1 MKITDYQFMPNS
13 IIRHGRNFLSKTF
26 QRRKHGYPGKSGRI
40 MTPAILRHMTSYPNQ
55 INQDSFRMKKLLVL
69 SGACL
74 ILSQN
79 SFAETS
85 PEYAACRDRAAG
97 NAVQLD
103 LCVEKE
109 LAIQDT
115 RLNKVYGKLAH
126 KYGSDQAK
134 RKALKA
140 DELAWLKN
148 RDEECQ
154 SGNGGVT
161 LPDCELRKTDARA
174 DELESRLAN

>member
-1 MKITDYQFMPNS
+1 
-13 IIRHGRNFLSKTF
+13 
-26 QRRKHGYPGKSGRI
+26 
-40 MTPAILRHMTSYPNQ
+40 
-55 INQDSFRMKKLLVL
+55 MKKLLVL
-69 SGACL
+69 SGTCL

-79 SFAETS
+79 SFADTS
-85 PEYAACRDRAAG
+85 AEYAACRDRAAG

-109 LAIQDT
+109 LAVQDT
-115 RLNKVYGKLAH
+115 RLNKVYGKLAR
-126 KYGSDQAK
+126 KYAGDPAR

-148 RDEECQ
+148 RDAECQ
-154 SGNGGVT
+154 SGNGGST